1 MPAPPP
7 FVVNT
12 DPERVAESQ
21 TALIIGVIAAV
32 NFVALSVVAARTYTR
47 LVISKSPGT
56 QDVLMVLSACTGL
69 VGTIILILQIPHGLG
84 KHADTIE
91 RADFTIFS
99 KYSFII
105 TVVPLLGGIGL
116 LKISIALELIKY
128 NGNSWQWY
136 RISLWC
142 MIGFVIA
149 YTIEAWLSFI
159 LFCNPVSRQ
168 WDLSIEGSCYPVS
181 TFIAFG
187 LANSAFNIFTDI
199 AFATLPIP
207 LVWSLK
213 MPLKTRIYLVVVL
226 SLGYVAAVM
235 GVVKAVSQMKY
246 DPAGDNTFLYDIQFW
261 GLLQLNV
268 GTIAACAP
276 SLRPLVKNILR
287 LRSVTPAY
295 GYGYSD
301 YGQRQD
307 SLPLSTIGGTG
318 ASSTVRRGDQ
328 TGNTKHRHNLKNAI
342 YVDTVFELKNSSQTA
357 ILDSESTERTKVQ
370 GSST

>member
-12 DPERVAESQ
+12 DPKRVAESQ
-21 TALIIGVIAAV
+21 TTLIIGVITAI
-32 NFVALSVVAARTYTR
+32 NFVAITVVAARTYTR
-47 LVISKSPGT
+47 LIISKSPGA

-69 VGTIILILQIPHGLG
+69 AGTIILYLQIPHGLG

-91 RADFTIFS
+91 RADFTEFS
-99 KYSFII
+99 RYSFII

-116 LKISIALELIKY
+116 LKIAIALELIKY
-128 NGNSWQWY
+128 NGNSWKWY
-136 RISLWC
+136 KITLQC

-159 LFCNPVSRQ
+159 LFCNPVAKQ
-168 WDLSIEGSCYPVS
+168 WDRSLDGSCYPIS
-181 TFIAFG
+181 MFIAFG

-207 LVWSLK
+207 LIWSLK
-213 MPLKTRIYLVVVL
+213 MPLKTRIYLIIIL

-235 GVVKAVSQMKY
+235 GLVKAISQMKY

-261 GLLQLNV
+261 GLLQLNI
-268 GTIAACAP
+268 GIIAACAP

-287 LRSVTPAY
+287 LKSLTP

-301 YGQRQD
+301 YGQRQRGVR
-307 SLPLSTIGGTG
+307 LSTIGGTG
-318 ASSTVRRGDQ
+318 VSSVSRQGDQ
-328 TGNTKHRHNLKNAI
+328 A
-342 YVDTVFELKNSSQTA
+342 VQT
-357 ILDSESTERTKVQ
+357 RTQ
-370 GSST
+370 F

>member
-12 DPERVAESQ
+12 DPKRVAESQ
-21 TALIIGVIAAV
+21 TALIIGVITAV
-32 NFVALSVVAARTYTR
+32 NFVALTVVAARTYTR
-47 LVISKSPGT
+47 LVISKSPGA

-69 VGTIILILQIPHGLG
+69 IGTTILFLQIPHGLG

-91 RADFTIFS
+91 RADFTKFS

-116 LKISIALELIKY
+116 LKIAIALELIKY
-128 NGNSWQWY
+128 NGNSWRWY
-136 RISLWC
+136 KITLRC

-149 YTIEAWLSFI
+149 YTFEAWLSFI
-159 LFCNPVSRQ
+159 LFCNPVARQ
-168 WDLSIEGSCYPVS
+168 WDRSLEGSCYPVS
-181 TFIAFG
+181 MFVAFG

-207 LVWSLK
+207 LIWSLR

-235 GVVKAVSQMKY
+235 GLVKAVSQMKY
-246 DPAGDNTFLYDIQFW
+246 DPAGDNTYRYDIQFW

-276 SLRPLVKNILR
+276 SLRPLVKNVLR
-287 LRSVTPAY
+287 LKSLTPA
-295 GYGYSD
+295 YGYSD
-301 YGQRQD
+301 YGQRQR
-307 SLPLSTIGGTG
+307 SLPLSTIGGTCDP
-318 ASSTVRRGDQ
+318 SVSRERDQ
-328 TGNTKHRHNLKNAI
+328 AADANHQHGPKNAI
-342 YVDTVFELKNSSQTA
+342 YVETVFEVRNSSQVA
-357 ILDSESTERTKVQ
+357 ILDADSTQRMKVQ
-370 GSST
+370 GESS